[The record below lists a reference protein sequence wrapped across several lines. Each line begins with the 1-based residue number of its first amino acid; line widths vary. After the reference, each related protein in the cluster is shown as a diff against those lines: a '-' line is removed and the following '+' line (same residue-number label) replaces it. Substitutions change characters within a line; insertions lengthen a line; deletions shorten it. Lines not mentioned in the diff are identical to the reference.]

1 MLVEAAFR
9 SELASGGL
17 GRKAELEGAFVG
29 LFSGKPDDK
38 PIPTVAGPLR
48 ERTPSAPK
56 PAGQPPTVIG
66 KDALIKGELTSKN
79 DMVIE
84 GRVEGTVQGGQRVVI
99 GETGN
104 VHADISAT
112 VVSIRGEV
120 HGNCT
125 ASDKI
130 EITET
135 GKMFG
140 HISAKTIRVA
150 EGATF
155 RGSSKMA
162 RPPESKPIPP
172 QRKRTETTSGGNP
185 TPPSRPN

>member
-1 MLVEAAFR
+1 M
-9 SELASGGL
+9 
-17 GRKAELEGAFVG
+17 G
-29 LFSGKPDDK
+29 LFGGKTEDK
-38 PIPTVAGPLR
+38 PAPAAAAGVVR
-48 ERTPSAPK
+48 ERIAGAPK

-79 DMVIE
+79 DIVIE
-84 GRVEGTVQGGQRVVI
+84 GRVEGTVQGGRRVVI

-104 VHADISAT
+104 VHANISAT

-120 HGNCT
+120 HGDCT

-135 GKMFG
+135 GRMFG
-140 HISAKTIRVA
+140 NIAAKTIRVA

-162 RPPESKPIPP
+162 KPPESKPAPP
-172 QRKRTETTSGGNP
+172 AKRTPTEATSGGNP
-185 TPPSRPN
+185 TRPPRAN

>member
-1 MLVEAAFR
+1 M
-9 SELASGGL
+9 
-17 GRKAELEGAFVG
+17 G

-38 PIPTVAGPLR
+38 PIPTAAGPLR
-48 ERTPSAPK
+48 ERMPSAPK
-56 PAGQPPTVIG
+56 PAGEPPTVIG
-66 KDALIKGELTSKN
+66 KDALIKGELSSKN
-79 DMVIE
+79 DMMIE
-84 GRVEGTVQGGQRVVI
+84 GRVEGTVRGAQRVVI

-120 HGNCT
+120 HGDCR

-140 HISAKTIRVA
+140 NISAKTIRVA
-150 EGATF
+150 AGATF

-162 RPPESKPIPP
+162 RPPESKPVPP
-172 QRKRTETTSGGNP
+172 QRKPTETAPSGHP